1 MAVYWEWKCRGPRIL
16 CESIRQSCRRL
27 YSYLNSYFMLY
38 VHLSPSKQELCD
50 DYLKL
55 SLIPGPVWIREPKEY
70 HVIFE
75 PVLCRDLLILRNM
88 LASLN
93 DYGFERLNGRVKIDY
108 WKHCLLQRNGINDR
122 SLHHNIQISPH
133 FHMAASFW
141 QQKQQRS
148 FLLERLRKITNLH
161 EH

>member
-1 MAVYWEWKCRGPRIL
+1 
-16 CESIRQSCRRL
+16 
-27 YSYLNSYFMLY
+27 MLY

-108 WKHCLLQRNGINDR
+108 
-122 SLHHNIQISPH
+122 
-133 FHMAASFW
+133 
-141 QQKQQRS
+141 
-148 FLLERLRKITNLH
+148 
-161 EH
+161 